1 VAATIKPKV
10 KGVFLTF
17 EGPEGAGKS
26 TQIKLLTQYLYE
38 KGKDVLLLR
47 EPGGVVISEKIRSI
61 LLDKENKAMCNEC
74 EILLY
79 MAARAQLVEEIIK
92 PALIEGKIVV
102 CDRFLD
108 STIAYQGYGNSGDLD
123 KIKTIGRWI
132 VQDCFPELTIVFD
145 IDPKEGLS
153 RISGDK
159 DRIESKSLEY
169 HKKVRQG
176 YQALAKEEPQRVKLV
191 SGKGNIDKIFDEVK
205 AYVEEII

>member
-1 VAATIKPKV
+1 MAATIKPKV